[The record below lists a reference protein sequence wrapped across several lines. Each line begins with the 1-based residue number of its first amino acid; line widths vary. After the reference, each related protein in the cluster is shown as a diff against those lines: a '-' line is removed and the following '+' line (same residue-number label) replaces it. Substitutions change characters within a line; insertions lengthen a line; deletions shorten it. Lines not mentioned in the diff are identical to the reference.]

1 VILFLVVVVNQAN
14 VSLTLTVQ
22 TQLFVKI
29 QNVEI
34 LVNHLMFAAAMQY
47 AVLLVITL
55 FVDVRKELEE
65 IQKLPVNSLNVRKME
80 SVIQENL
87 VSILNVLILVH
98 FQMLVAKMQ
107 FAQLKTTPEFAHV
120 NQELL
125 EILCLDVHKFNTVV
139 VIINVQLEQNV
150 TTEFA
155 MLSAQIQEIASAIKC
170 AFKMYVNLLVKV
182 TQLVQIFNFVKTTDV
197 LWNLNVPPMKIVT
210 STSNVL
216 WIQMEDRN
224 VNLCAADGS
233 YVEETRNALPEI
245 TLLNVNASKDSTL
258 MAKFAEK
265 LNVKQIMIAAM
276 TNVVKTTCVK

>member
-1 VILFLVVVVNQAN
+1 MVVVNLAN

-22 TQLFVKI
+22 TQLFAKI

-34 LVNHLMFAAAMQY
+34 LVNRQTFAAAMQY

-80 SVIQENL
+80 NVIQENL
-87 VSILNVLILVH
+87 VSIQNVLILVH

-107 FAQLKTTPEFAHV
+107 FVQLRTTLEFAHV

-125 EILCLDVHKFNTVV
+125 AILCLDVHKFNTVV

-155 MLSAQIQEIASAIKC
+155 MLFAQIQEIASVIKC
-170 AFKMYVNLLVKV
+170 AFKMYVNRPAKV
-182 TQLVQIFNFVKTTDV
+182 TQLVQIFNFVKTTDAS
-197 LWNLNVPPMKIVT
+197 WNLSVPPMKIVT
-210 STSNVL
+210 STSNAL
-216 WIQMEDRN
+216 WIQMEDHN
-224 VNLCAADGS
+224 VNLFAVVGS
-233 YVEETRNALPEI
+233 YAEEIRTVSPEI
-245 TLLNVNASKDSTL
+245 TLLNVSASKDSTL

-265 LNVKQIMIAAM
+265 LNVKLIMIVAM
-276 TNVVKTTCVK
+276 INVVKTTCVK